1 MKYECDVDR
10 LLDAIIN
17 LNLDGENMQ
26 DIIRKI
32 LKALARHE
40 NLIIDLNER
49 IDSIEEDND

>member
-1 MKYECDVDR
+1 MKCECDVDR

-49 IDSIEEDND
+49 TDSLEEDND